1 MNMNMP
7 SFAGKVS
14 PTATNMIRMDHTHVM
29 GTFHQYET
37 DSSPRTRQSLANTI
51 CLALEIHAQI
61 EEEIFYPALKALDS
75 SNPAI
80 QKAVPE
86 HNEMKRLIAKL
97 RGMRPTEA
105 GYDDT
110 LFELMRDVMHH
121 VADEETILLP
131 EAERLMGD
139 RLGDLGAQMLK
150 RRVELAAP
158 RGGEIATNMLRGMP
172 KSTMMLAAGALMAGT
187 YLMKRNGNHTRH
199 DA

>member
-1 MNMNMP
+1 MNMNMH

-29 GTFHQYET
+29 GTLHQYET

-97 RGMRPTEA
+97 RGMQPTES

-131 EAERLMGD
+131 EAERLMAD

-150 RRVELAAP
+150 RKLELTAP
-158 RGGEIATNMLRGMP
+158 RGGEIAGNMLKGMP
-172 KSTMMLAAGALMAGT
+172 RSTMMLAAGALMAGT
-187 YLMKRNGNHTRH
+187 YLMKRNGNHPREH
-199 DA
+199 G

>member
-1 MNMNMP
+1 MTMNMP
-7 SFAGKVS
+7 SIAGKIS

-29 GTFHQYET
+29 ATFHQYEL
-37 DSSPRTRQSLANTI
+37 DSSPRSRQGLVNSI
-51 CLALEIHAQI
+51 CLALEIHAQL
-61 EEEIFYPALKALDS
+61 EEEIFYPALRAMDS

-80 QKAVPE
+80 LKSVPE

-97 RGMRPTEA
+97 RGMQPTEA

-131 EAERLMGD
+131 EAERLMSD
-139 RLGDLGAQMLK
+139 RLGDLGAQMMK
-150 RRVELAAP
+150 RRLELSAP
-158 RGGEIATNMLRGMP
+158 RGGEIASNLLRGMP

-187 YLMKRNGNHTRH
+187 YLMKRNGNQSRNNP
-199 DA
+199 

>member
-1 MNMNMP
+1 MTMNMP
-7 SFAGKVS
+7 SIAGKIS
-14 PTATNMIRMDHTHVM
+14 PTITNMIRMDHTHVM
-29 GTFHQYET
+29 ATFHQYEL
-37 DSSPRTRQSLANTI
+37 DSSPRTRQGLANSI
-51 CLALEIHAQI
+51 CLALEIHAQL
-61 EEEIFYPALKALDS
+61 EEEIFYPALRAMDT

-80 QKAVPE
+80 LKSVPE

-97 RGMRPTEA
+97 RGMQPTEA

-139 RLGDLGAQMLK
+139 RLGDLGAQMMK
-150 RRVELAAP
+150 RRLELSAP
-158 RGGEIATNMLRGMP
+158 RGGEIAGNLIRAMP

-187 YLMKRNGNHTRH
+187 YLMKRNGNQSRNNP
-199 DA
+199 